1 MVSCRIFTKIA
12 QLCFQDHGEIRTVPV
27 LNAFMEAQ
35 KINLMKRVEVVLL
48 LLRFPF
54 ERCVILLSTV
64 FLLNLAFI

>member
-1 MVSCRIFTKIA
+1 M
-12 QLCFQDHGEIRTVPV
+12 LVPV